1 MTKQIA
7 INQAWEGTGHC
18 MSCALRGSAL
28 FNGLTEQDFQLLHD
42 PVDQVTIKAGEFIY
56 QEGDSG
62 LYLYT
67 IRSGLVKLVQSLAD
81 GTQRI
86 VRLNRTTDV
95 LGMELLVGEN
105 YEHNAIALRETELC
119 RYPRDTVN
127 VISRQNP
134 VLHKDLMVRWQK
146 ALTDADTWLTHLSTG
161 SAKKRMAS
169 LLLLLI
175 EDDCEGTVCH
185 LFSREDIGSIL
196 SITIETASRTISE
209 FKRLNLIKD
218 ISHNYFDLDV
228 PALEA
233 VVSS

>member
-1 MTKQIA
+1 MTKQVTL
-7 INQAWEGTGHC
+7 NQAWQGTADC
-18 MSCALRGSAL
+18 MHCALRGSAL

-42 PVDQVTIKAGEFIY
+42 PVEQITIKAGECIY
-56 QEGDSG
+56 QSGDSG
-62 LYLYT
+62 LYMYT

-105 YEHNAIALRETELC
+105 YEHNAIALRETQLC

-127 VISRQNP
+127 VLSRQNP

-146 ALTDADTWLTHLSTG
+146 ALTDADNWLTHLSTG

-169 LLLLLI
+169 LLLLLT
-175 EDDCEGTVCH
+175 EDDSTECY

-209 FKRLNLIKD
+209 FKRLNLMKE
-218 ISHNYFDLDV
+218 ISHNHFNLDV
-228 PALEA
+228 SALEA
-233 VVSS
+233 VIGS